1 MKARMARLCHTAT
14 STNAAHVGG
23 SQERLKDVNA
33 PALPTMGS
41 TTCTPMRRAEA
52 AAAAGALERGRASS
66 IRMHKLEEAAAAA
79 AGIKV
84 KGSRNTTSG
93 PKKSVT
99 GTPEKEKWC

>member
-1 MKARMARLCHTAT
+1 M
-14 STNAAHVGG
+14 
-23 SQERLKDVNA
+23 KDVDA

-52 AAAAGALERGRASS
+52 AVAAGALERGRASS
-66 IRMHKLEEAAAAA
+66 IRMHKLEEAAAAAAA